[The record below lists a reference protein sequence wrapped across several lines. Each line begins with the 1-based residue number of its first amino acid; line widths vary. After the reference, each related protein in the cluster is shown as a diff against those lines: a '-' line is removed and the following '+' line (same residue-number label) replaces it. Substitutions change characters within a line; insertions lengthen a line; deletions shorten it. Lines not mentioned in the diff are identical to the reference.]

1 MENWPG
7 GLRAFS
13 SQQLTGTEQRHSSK
27 PPWFPEDRLGSA
39 PMISINCTFRGVGV
53 ISSGEATTDNWLLQ
67 SVSLGKRPHPQQAAH
82 ISKGLPAAQAD
93 PPCTAAPA
101 PHAGGTESFPCYM
114 AQCKAAA
121 WWKKNIIEVLC
132 RWLHRALGIR
142 AQSILLPNPS
152 FQGVRGKMIAWR

>member
-1 MENWPG
+1 MENWPE

-13 SQQLTGTEQRHSSK
+13 SQQLTGTEQRHGSK

-121 WWKKNIIEVLC
+121 WWKKK
-132 RWLHRALGIR
+132 HH
-142 AQSILLPNPS
+142 
-152 FQGVRGKMIAWR
+152 